1 MIFPLVKIRF
11 RTLHFAVIASAIA
24 ALLVFWMPTQ
34 TLETQREEYF
44 DWLTQIIPPPRS
56 DKVVVVDIDKAALA
70 TRTNQSWQRSDT
82 ARLANKIAANKPAAM
97 AFDLVFSEEC
107 QADSSVN
114 VSLQRAM
121 ASAPTVLGF
130 LISDGT
136 LPPPNKKVP
145 LVYAK
150 DARVPALWF
159 IDGIEKSCDQFETAA
174 QSSAASF
181 LVGDEDARVRRIQAF
196 TIYQNVAFP
205 ALALEAT
212 RFIGASSSTTILSG
226 NPLALRM
233 PGRTLNLA
241 EDGSIRFSASDKS
254 VIDGRTISAAKI
266 LDDDYDPKQLADKIV
281 FIGSSLPNLGGLR
294 STASLPLEPS
304 VQIHADLATNLIT
317 GFIPTRMPDFVRFE
331 AIYVFLAG
339 LCLSISASRQ
349 RPRGI
354 AFFGLGIILFSV
366 LLTIIAFKVTGYLF
380 DAVSMSLALFALLV
394 FTSFIQFAHVRRLE
408 SVARQRFGQYLP
420 KSIVARYLDNPDMV
434 RMEGEE
440 REVTALFT
448 DIESFSALAQNVGPR
463 ELIRMLDIY
472 FAEVTRLIAESG
484 GMVDKIVG
492 DAVHA
497 LFNAPEDLD
506 GHVNK
511 AITCAEKILALTEQ
525 LRLRPDFAESG
536 FGRTRIGIET
546 GTVVFGEVGSGGKL
560 DFTAH
565 GHAINLASR
574 LQEANKD
581 LGTSICIGPA
591 AAVAAGVPLKSLG
604 THSIRSSGNIELFTV

>member
-1 MIFPLVKIRF
+1 VIFSRFRIRF
-11 RTLHFAVIASAIA
+11 RTLHFALIASAFA
-24 ALLVFWMPTQ
+24 ALLVFWMPVQ
-34 TLETQREEYF
+34 TLETQRELFF

-56 DKVVVVDIDKAALA
+56 DRIIVVDIDKAALA

-82 ARLANKIAANKPAAM
+82 ARLVNKIAANKPAVM
-97 AFDLVFSEEC
+97 AFDLVFSEDC
-107 QADSSVN
+107 QAESSAN
-114 VSLQRAM
+114 IGLQRAITN
-121 ASAPTVLGF
+121 APTVLGF

-136 LPPPNKKVP
+136 SPPPARKAP
-145 LVYAK
+145 LAYSK
-150 DARVPALWF
+150 DARFPVLWF
-159 IDGIEKSCDQFETAA
+159 IDGIEKSCEQFEAVA
-174 QSSAASF
+174 KASAASF
-181 LVGDEDARVRRIQAF
+181 LVGDEDARVRRVQAF
-196 TIYQNVAFP
+196 SIYQNVAFP

-212 RFIGASSSTTILSG
+212 LYLKEASAKTILSG
-226 NPLALRM
+226 NPLTLHL
-233 PGRTLNLA
+233 PSQTLNLA
-241 EDGSIRFSASDKS
+241 EDGSIRFSASGQT
-254 VIDGRTISAAKI
+254 VIDARTISAAKI
-266 LDDDYDPKQLADKIV
+266 IDDDFDPDLLAGKIV

-317 GFIPTRMPDFVRFE
+317 GFVPARMPSFVRLE
-331 AIYVFLAG
+331 ALYVLFAG

-354 AFFGLGIILFSV
+354 AIFGLGIILFSV
-366 LLTIIAFKVTGYLF
+366 ALTMIAFKVTGYLF
-380 DAVSMSLALFALLV
+380 DAVSISLALMALLI

-440 REVTALFT
+440 RQVTALFT

-463 ELIRMLDIY
+463 DMIRMLDIY

-506 GHVNK
+506 SHVNK
-511 AITCAEKILALTEQ
+511 AIECAMKILALTEQ
-525 LRLRPDFAESG
+525 LRLRPDFSASG
-536 FGRTRIGIET
+536 FGRTRMGIET
-546 GTVVFGEVGSGGKL
+546 GIVVFGEVGSGGKL

-565 GHAINLASR
+565 GAAINLASR

-581 LGTSICIGPA
+581 LGTSICVGPA
-591 AAVAAGVPLKSLG
+591 AAAVATLTLKSLG
-604 THSIRSSGNIELFTV
+604 THSIRSSRDIELFTV